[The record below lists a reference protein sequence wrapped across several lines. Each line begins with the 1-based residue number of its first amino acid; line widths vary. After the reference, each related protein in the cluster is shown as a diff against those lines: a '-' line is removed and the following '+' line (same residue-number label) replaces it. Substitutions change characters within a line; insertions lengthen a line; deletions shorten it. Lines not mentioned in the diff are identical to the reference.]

1 MFASLLAASTSNRY
15 FLLEQTGQV
24 SFPLGEKNSLESKN
38 SVCVWHTWLDKES
51 KLSRNCQKKAIL
63 PKTELSSAC
72 SNAFAA
78 LSIDFFPSFFFFF
91 SSFPSSCCVSQR
103 RSFHISHA
111 TRPAVRS
118 KRLSTT
124 LKAHRGGVGR
134 GGVNIRAVSSPMFL
148 FRRSEELFDETMR
161 SKRK

>member
-24 SFPLGEKNSLESKN
+24 SFLPLGKKNSLESRN
-38 SVCVWHTWLDKES
+38 SVCVCVSWLDKES

-63 PKTELSSAC
+63 PKPSSLPPVRT
-72 SNAFAA
+72 FVA
-78 LSIDFFPSFFFFF
+78 LSIDFFPSFF

-111 TRPAVRS
+111 TRTVVRNDCQRLW
-118 KRLSTT
+118 KRT
-124 LKAHRGGVGR
+124 GGDEGWGGEGR
-134 GGVNIRAVSSPMFL
+134 VNIRAVSSPMFL
-148 FRRSEELFDETMR
+148 FRRSEELLDETMR